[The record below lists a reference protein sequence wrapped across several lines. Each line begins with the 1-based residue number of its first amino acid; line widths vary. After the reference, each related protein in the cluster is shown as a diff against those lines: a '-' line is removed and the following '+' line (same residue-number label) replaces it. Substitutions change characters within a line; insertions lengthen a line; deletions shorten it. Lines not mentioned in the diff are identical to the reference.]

1 MRNKLLTLIIL
12 IFLILGGISFWYWQR
27 NTYSKENV
35 KVEIIGPETADV
47 GEEVKYIVKIKN
59 NGAVRLEDPR
69 LVFEFPKFSLPTD
82 QANLLRRTI
91 EKDQFDGAL
100 YPGEEKSFEFRAY
113 LFGEEKEAREAKA
126 TFYAR
131 PKDITATYY
140 WSTSCIT
147 IINEVPLSFEFD
159 LPSEIEAGKKFEFS
173 LNYFSSIDL
182 PLTDVRVKIEYPSGF
197 QFIESEPRGLSENEW
212 LISVLNKAEGGRIII
227 EGILSGES
235 GQEKTFK
242 AELGMAI
249 SNKYVALKEISKRV
263 LLTEPS
269 LYIDQTIN
277 GKRDYIA
284 NPGDILHYQINFK
297 NIGDK
302 PFQNLFLVVKLKG
315 DLLDLS
321 SIKAPDGDFG
331 PGDNTIIWDANKVSS
346 LKFLEPGEEGE
357 VEFWVNLKEDQDLG
371 IRNPKIENEIR
382 LGQAKRIFST
392 KINSKVELVQEV
404 YVDDEIFGS
413 EGPLPPKAD
422 QESVFTVIWKVK
434 NYYNQ
439 LKDVKVKTI
448 LPPEVSLTGQIEPQ
462 KLTFDS
468 QTREILWEIDD
479 LPAGAGI
486 EEPYQIA
493 FQIRFKP
500 NQNQVDNF
508 ATLMSEAILTGV
520 DQWTDQE
527 LTIEAPPL
535 TTEVFGEEKGK
546 IIK

>member
-1 MRNKLLTLIIL
+1 
-12 IFLILGGISFWYWQR
+12 
-27 NTYSKENV
+27 
-35 KVEIIGPETADV
+35 
-47 GEEVKYIVKIKN
+47 
-59 NGAVRLEDPR
+59 
-69 LVFEFPKFSLPTD
+69 
-82 QANLLRRTI
+82 
-91 EKDQFDGAL
+91 
-100 YPGEEKSFEFRAY
+100 
-113 LFGEEKEAREAKA
+113 
-126 TFYAR
+126 
-131 PKDITATYY
+131 
-140 WSTSCIT
+140 
-147 IINEVPLSFEFD
+147 
-159 LPSEIEAGKKFEFS
+159 
-173 LNYFSSIDL
+173 
-182 PLTDVRVKIEYPSGF
+182 
-197 QFIESEPRGLSENEW
+197 
-212 LISVLNKAEGGRIII
+212 
-227 EGILSGES
+227 
-235 GQEKTFK
+235 
-242 AELGMAI
+242 
-249 SNKYVALKEISKRV
+249 
-263 LLTEPS
+263 
-269 LYIDQTIN
+269 
-277 GKRDYIA
+277 
-284 NPGDILHYQINFK
+284 
-297 NIGDK
+297 
-302 PFQNLFLVVKLKG
+302 VKLKG